1 HHGQT
6 IGHHDGQ
13 YPVGSGS
20 DGGVSAD
27 RGACQ
32 GGIGIRVQNIS
43 AMYLLQP
50 NDGSGR
56 RGHTLAVFKHV
67 LAVISRMQ
75 THIERTPGGLADATN
90 TGGAKIRHPWPIRP
104 GDYFQPI
111 YLLNTH
117 YPPPP
122 HWMASRI
129 CSKSSGQGAWNSRHC
144 PSETSAKPKVWACSI

>member
-1 HHGQT
+1 
-6 IGHHDGQ
+6 
-13 YPVGSGS
+13 
-20 DGGVSAD
+20 
-27 RGACQ
+27 
-32 GGIGIRVQNIS
+32 
-43 AMYLLQP
+43 MYLLQP

-122 HWMASRI
+122 TGWHHAFVRSRLAKVRGTRATAHQRHRQNPRCGRAASDAAHPQ
-129 CSKSSGQGAWNSRHC
+129 SGARRKAYHPATGVRYRPYAPVSGAFGPFANGNAAR
-144 PSETSAKPKVWACSI
+144 